1 MILND
6 TTIMG
11 VLDLCGSNP
20 IIKSNVQGVL
30 KPLKINAT
38 EVEITGNT
46 KVDKNLYV
54 YGSDSVNT
62 SLIASNASVVVGTEN
77 LNKPLYVHGDET
89 IDKNLYV
96 YASNGSNAVL
106 SVLNTAVEVGKESS
120 NKSLLVH
127 GNEKIDGM
135 LVFDKAKSDVSG
147 DSITLLGGYMGVN
160 DTWGIAAGATASDS
174 GFLEIFT
181 SDGGTE
187 PIYVRQYSGSG
198 SSRKLTRTLTL
209 LDSKG
214 NTSIPGK
221 LEVGDE
227 GIEINATIPYIDF
240 HYAKSKEDYTS
251 RIVESSKGTLE
262 VSNNLKICGRII
274 AQPNISYGT
283 GNPPTTGAVE
293 GQIYFKII

>member
-6 TTIMG
+6 TAIMG
-11 VLDLCGSNP
+11 VLDLCGSKP

-30 KPLKINAT
+30 KPLKIDSI

-46 KVDKNLYV
+46 KIDKNLYV

-62 SLIASNASVVVGTEN
+62 ALLASNVSVVVGTEN
-77 LNKPLYVHGDET
+77 LSKPLYVHGDET

-96 YASNGSNAVL
+96 YASNSSNAVL
-106 SVLNTAVEVGKESS
+106 SVLNTAVEVGKEAS
-120 NKSLLVH
+120 NKPLIVH
-127 GNEKIDGM
+127 GNETLDGI
-135 LVFDKAKSDVSG
+135 LTFNKAKNDVSG
-147 DSITLLGGYMGVN
+147 NSITLLTGCMGVN
-160 DTWGIAAGATASDS
+160 DYWGIAAGATASDS

-187 PIYVRQYSGSG
+187 PIYVRQYSGNGDS
-198 SSRKLTRTLTL
+198 KKITRTLTL

-221 LEVGDE
+221 LEVGGE
-227 GIEINATIPYIDF
+227 GIEIHAAEPYIDF
-240 HYAKSKEDYTS
+240 HYGKSTADYTS
-251 RIVESSKGTLE
+251 RIIESSSGTLE
-262 VSNNLKICGRII
+262 ISNNLKICGKII
-274 AQPNISYGT
+274 AQPISYGT
-283 GNPPTTGAVE
+283 GDPPTTGAVE